1 MRPSDHSLQRRELQV
16 LGHRIGQHRGEGDAY
31 SGPGW
36 QGDPLGGLRDEER
49 ERGQLKTI
57 PEGWNREK
65 NASGRVSAYV
75 VSFHFWG
82 SREGSRLHKGGNKMQ
97 FVYVADQERKQEAH

>member
-49 ERGQLKTI
+49 ERGQLKRYQRDGTVKRSLR
-57 PEGWNREK
+57 G
-65 NASGRVSAYV
+65 
-75 VSFHFWG
+75 G
-82 SREGSRLHKGGNKMQ
+82 SVLMQ
-97 FVYVADQERKQEAH
+97 FLFIFGEVVKGHGFTKGEIKCNLCM